1 MDITSLVETIGNN
14 IVQFQPTIQGV
25 VSAVLTTLFLRK
37 NTNISEFEKMKAGK
51 YSEALDDLLENG
63 KITYFELYKC
73 QNFLKIAKI
82 ADEYHQE
89 KQEEESKFFDF
100 DWFMRFFD
108 TAGNVSSE
116 KMQRLWA
123 KILSNEI
130 ENVGSFS
137 LRAIETLK
145 NMNQHEA
152 SLFQQMA
159 HFVLTDSSGIKFL
172 LSTDNDLGVNVN
184 EKYGLT
190 KADIITLEECGI
202 LNSLRNDNR
211 ISLDSNP
218 CGIWSENILLIL
230 KLKNSDGGLF
240 SYKYSGYSLTK
251 AACQLLSIVDSEP
264 NDEYLLDVG
273 REFARKYSGNF
284 IVKAHKVLDSSV
296 DTFKY
301 DSDLA
306 FQSGHLAIIFGNLLE
321 NALEACRK
329 LPQEQRYIILE
340 TTYIEEMLQICI
352 KNSSPKKFKKD
363 NSGRYLTTKKDT
375 SCHGIGLASVEQ
387 ALADYD
393 GELFTQYEN
402 GEFQA
407 SAVLYSNSI
416 EGK

>member
-37 NTNISEFEKMKAGK
+37 KTNISEFEKMKAGK

-152 SLFQQMA
+152 SLFQQIA

-301 DSDLA
+301 DSDLD
-306 FQSGHLAIIFGNLLE
+306 LL
-321 NALEACRK
+321 L
-329 LPQEQRYIILE
+329 
-340 TTYIEEMLQICI
+340 
-352 KNSSPKKFKKD
+352 
-363 NSGRYLTTKKDT
+363 
-375 SCHGIGLASVEQ
+375 
-387 ALADYD
+387 
-393 GELFTQYEN
+393 
-402 GEFQA
+402 
-407 SAVLYSNSI
+407 
-416 EGK
+416 

>member
-159 HFVLTDSSGIKFL
+159 HFVLTDSSESFFH
-172 LSTDNDLGVNVN
+172 D
-184 EKYGLT
+184 
-190 KADIITLEECGI
+190 
-202 LNSLRNDNR
+202 
-211 ISLDSNP
+211 
-218 CGIWSENILLIL
+218 
-230 KLKNSDGGLF
+230 
-240 SYKYSGYSLTK
+240 
-251 AACQLLSIVDSEP
+251 
-264 NDEYLLDVG
+264 LDVMVTYCAG
-273 REFARKYSGNF
+273 GQFHAVAYD
-284 IVKAHKVLDSSV
+284 VVLISQ
-296 DTFKY
+296 
-301 DSDLA
+301 DL
-306 FQSGHLAIIFGNLLE
+306 
-321 NALEACRK
+321 
-329 LPQEQRYIILE
+329 QRI
-340 TTYIEEMLQICI
+340 
-352 KNSSPKKFKKD
+352 
-363 NSGRYLTTKKDT
+363 
-375 SCHGIGLASVEQ
+375 HGIQ
-387 ALADYD
+387 C
-393 GELFTQYEN
+393 
-402 GEFQA
+402 FQA
-407 SAVLYSNSI
+407 ALGHRERIVGENQLAVIVPLKHGEVGDKAQVEPI
-416 EGK
+416 LVDQIQATT

>member
-218 CGIWSENILLIL
+218 C
-230 KLKNSDGGLF
+230 
-240 SYKYSGYSLTK
+240 
-251 AACQLLSIVDSEP
+251 CV
-264 NDEYLLDVG
+264 
-273 REFARKYSGNF
+273 
-284 IVKAHKVLDSSV
+284 
-296 DTFKY
+296 
-301 DSDLA
+301 
-306 FQSGHLAIIFGNLLE
+306 NL
-321 NALEACRK
+321 R
-329 LPQEQRYIILE
+329 
-340 TTYIEEMLQICI
+340 
-352 KNSSPKKFKKD
+352 
-363 NSGRYLTTKKDT
+363 
-375 SCHGIGLASVEQ
+375 
-387 ALADYD
+387 
-393 GELFTQYEN
+393 
-402 GEFQA
+402 
-407 SAVLYSNSI
+407 
-416 EGK
+416 

>member
-14 IVQFQPTIQGV
+14 IVQFQPTIQCV
-25 VSAVLTTLFLRK
+25 VSAILTTLFLRK
-37 NTNISEFEKMKAGK
+37 KTNISEFEKMKAGK

-130 ENVGSFS
+130 ENAGSFS

-152 SLFQQMA
+152 SLFQHMA

-218 CGIWSENILLIL
+218 CGIWNKNILLIL

-251 AACQLLSIVDSEP
+251 SACQLLSIVDSEP

-284 IVKAHKVLDSSV
+284 IVKAHKVLDSGV

-301 DSDLA
+301 YSDLD
-306 FQSGHLAIIFGNLLE
+306 LL
-321 NALEACRK
+321 L
-329 LPQEQRYIILE
+329 
-340 TTYIEEMLQICI
+340 
-352 KNSSPKKFKKD
+352 
-363 NSGRYLTTKKDT
+363 
-375 SCHGIGLASVEQ
+375 
-387 ALADYD
+387 
-393 GELFTQYEN
+393 
-402 GEFQA
+402 
-407 SAVLYSNSI
+407 
-416 EGK
+416 